1 MDALN
6 IINIGTDKVNAVL
19 NLVLQYGAT
28 IVLKLVVA
36 TALWVGGRWSI
47 GMLVRMLQR
56 SLTRQKFDPTVLR
69 YLGSFVTVTLNI
81 ILVVAI
87 LGYLGIETTSFA
99 ALLAAVGLAIGMAW
113 SGLLANL
120 AAGGFIIVLRPFK
133 VGDVIAIADV
143 SGRVEEIGLF
153 VTEIDTAENVRVLVS
168 NNKILSSNI
177 INYSTNPYRRVELT
191 ATLPA
196 GVDAP
201 QTMARLS
208 DQLQAID
215 HVLPNPPAEVRLS
228 AASADSITL
237 TLRSFC
243 HNDHYWPVYYQTTEV
258 LRGLLQKKTPGHES
272 PGAV

>member
-6 IINIGTDKVNAVL
+6 VINIGTDKVNALL
-19 NLVLQYGAT
+19 NMVVQYGAA
-28 IVLKLVVA
+28 IGLKLLVA
-36 TALWVGGRWSI
+36 ALLWIVGRWSI

-87 LGYLGIETTSFA
+87 LSYFGIETTSFA

-143 SGRVEEIGLF
+143 SGRVDEIGLF
-153 VTEIDTAENVRVLVS
+153 VTAIDTAENVRVLVG

-177 INYSTNPYRRVELT
+177 INYSTNDYRRVELS

-196 GVDAP
+196 SVDEQ
-201 QTMARLS
+201 QTIARLTER
-208 DQLQAID
+208 LQAIPN
-215 HVLPNPPAEVRLS
+215 VLATPKVDVQV
-228 AASADSITL
+228 AAANADNL
-237 TLRSFC
+237 TLAVRPYC
-243 HNDHYWPVYYQTTEV
+243 HNDHYWPVYYQATEV
-258 LRGLLQKKTPGHES
+258 IRRMLQEE
-272 PGAV
+272 GARA

>member
-6 IINIGTDKVNAVL
+6 VINIGTDKVNALL

-28 IVLKLVVA
+28 IALKLLIA
-36 TALWVGGRWSI
+36 TLLWVGGRWSI

-69 YLGSFVTVTLNI
+69 YLVSFVTVTLNI

-87 LGYLGIETTSFA
+87 LGYFGIETTSFA

-153 VTEIDTAENVRVLVS
+153 VTEIDTADNVRVLVS

-177 INYSTNPYRRVELT
+177 INYSTNDYRRVELT

-196 GVDAP
+196 DVDAQ

-208 DQLQAID
+208 DQLQAI
-215 HVLPNPPAEVRLS
+215 PNVMARPPAEVRLS
-228 AASADSITL
+228 AASADNITL

-243 HNDHYWPVYYQTTEV
+243 HNDHYWPVYYQAMEV
-258 LRGLLQKKTPGHES
+258 LRGLLQEKAPEHES

>member
-6 IINIGTDKVNAVL
+6 VINIGTDKVNALL
-19 NLVLQYGAT
+19 NLVLQYGAA
-28 IVLKLVVA
+28 IGLKLLVA
-36 TALWVGGRWSI
+36 CVLWVAGRWSI

-69 YLGSFVTVTLNI
+69 YLGSFVIVTLNI

-87 LGYLGIETTSFA
+87 LSYFGIETTSFA

-133 VGDVIAIADV
+133 VGDVIAISDV
-143 SGRVEEIGLF
+143 SGRVDEIGLF
-153 VTEIDTAENVRVLVS
+153 VTALDTADNVRVLVG

-177 INYSTNPYRRVELT
+177 INYSANPYRRVELT

-196 GVDAP
+196 SMDEQPVI
-201 QTMARLS
+201 TRLS
-208 DQLQAID
+208 EQLKAVA
-215 HVLPNPPAEVRLS
+215 HVLPNPQAEVQLS

-237 TLRSFC
+237 TLRPYC
-243 HNDHYWPVYYQTTEV
+243 HNDHYWPVYYRTTEI
-258 LRGLLQKKTPGHES
+258 LREALQHTPGARC
-272 PGAV
+272 P